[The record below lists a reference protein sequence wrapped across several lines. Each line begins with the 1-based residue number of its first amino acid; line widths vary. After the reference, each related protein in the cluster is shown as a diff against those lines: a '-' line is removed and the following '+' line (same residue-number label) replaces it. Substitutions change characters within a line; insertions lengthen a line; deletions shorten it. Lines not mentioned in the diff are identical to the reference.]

1 MHFEILGEH
10 CNWGENLWWKSVIC
24 HNYIFKY
31 LKKKKQKQNKEEGR
45 SLKKKKKRQKT
56 KKEKEK
62 EEDEGRK
69 YGPVDENRSSQKSRK
84 KAEAQRL
91 TKAHQ

>member
-1 MHFEILGEH
+1 M
-10 CNWGENLWWKSVIC
+10 
-24 HNYIFKY
+24 
-31 LKKKKQKQNKEEGR
+31 
-45 SLKKKKKRQKT
+45 QKT